1 MKTSLFSFL
10 PTSWLVA
17 GGFGLLLALGAAG
30 GVGAW
35 KGYSAGYAKAE
46 SEGKRALLFERLE
59 RAAENV
65 QRALAVAEA
74 ERGAREKTEAA
85 VAEAGRLEKELIE
98 YRSRLEAQEIDF
110 RRRIADAAQ
119 STAGTCAGLNDDW
132 VRLYNE
138 YLGASGTSSRGSVPA
153 AGHSGNAQGPSGPGS
168 GAGAGIPRAKPL
180 KLATPA
186 DILEHAKDYG
196 KRSRWMEK
204 QLNGWIDLSQQWEQ

>member
-59 RAAENV
+59 RAEENTR
-65 QRALAVAEA
+65 RALAVAEA

-85 VAEAGRLEKELIE
+85 VAEAGRLERELIE
-98 YRSRLEAQEIDF
+98 YQTRLEAQEKDF

-138 YLGASGTSSRGSVPA
+138 ALGAAGSGGGPVPA
-153 AGHSGNAQGPSGPGS
+153 AGHSGNAQGQAGTGP